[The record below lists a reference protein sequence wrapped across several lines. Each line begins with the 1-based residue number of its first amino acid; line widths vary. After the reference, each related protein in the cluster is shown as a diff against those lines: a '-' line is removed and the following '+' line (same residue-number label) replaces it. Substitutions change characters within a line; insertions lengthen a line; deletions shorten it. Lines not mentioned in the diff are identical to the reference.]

1 MLERWFK
8 TTHKF
13 YKVYKTTHKFYKVYK
28 TTHKFYKVYKE
39 VYKETLSQ
47 MLQNNTVQNISMNM

>member
-1 MLERWFK
+1 MLERWF
-8 TTHKF
+8 
-13 YKVYKTTHKFYKVYK
+13 KTTHKFYKVYK